1 MRHLGE
7 NFRVNHHC
15 GDYLYLYYNAAKAYS
30 LEEFHNHFVEFK
42 NKCPIAAIV
51 LEHDIGFEKWS
62 RAHFPGNRYDVMTTN
77 KSLNAM
83 LIDKRKYPVAF
94 IFNSIAKRFGEL
106 FRERH
111 AYILKSMGN
120 QMVPAAEKI
129 ARKKMIEGDSLCVE
143 NVTGDDNQFTVFGVG
158 VTAYVDLLEKSC
170 SCREYDLIKI
180 PCAHAMAALQ
190 SKHGNEYGM
199 SIYEYSSPLYKVE
212 AYLLAYMDS
221 INVVPLESEWC
232 VPEELLNVKILPPL
246 VDTKLGRKR
255 RKCVKGVDENFNR
268 KRRNKCSICKRTGH
282 KRTTCGN
289 LPQEMTHLRRLKF
302 LDLSLNNFIGESQNN
317 RLLVLTFVLVEKAF
331 TFFLL
336 TILLLLHY
344 VMTQSNT
351 TTDQLALLS
360 LKSQISS
367 DPFHILN
374 VSWSPAINVCRWVGV
389 TCGSRQQRVKSL
401 NLSDMALTGK
411 IPRDF
416 GSLTFLVSLDLR
428 RNNFHGKLP
437 QEMFHWFHS
446 PSLSNASRLE
456 TLVISANLLEG
467 NITEEIGNLHN
478 LKSLSI
484 EHNQL
489 TGSIPFTIFNISRIE
504 FIAFS
509 NNSLSGNLP
518 NDLCNG
524 LPLLKRLHLSRNKL
538 HGHMPTSLSNC
549 SQLQILSL
557 SGNEFD
563 GPIHSE
569 IGRLSNLQRLYL
581 GSNHF
586 IGRNNLKGS
595 LPREIGNLTKMQVL
609 YLYEN
614 RFIGEIP
621 KEMRKLVELEELNLQ
636 DNSFSGSLPMEMFN
650 ISGLR
655 VMDLALNNLSGT
667 LPPNIGSTLPNI
679 EELYLHGLTNHVGTI
694 PHSIS
699 NCSKLTILD
708 LSQNKLT
715 GLIPNSLG
723 LLTHLQ
729 ILNLWGNNLTS
740 DSSLSFLTS
749 LTNCRNL
756 KYLILYLNPL
766 NGMLPVSVGNFSKSL
781 ETFYA
786 NDCNIKGKIPNEVGN
801 LSSLLDLD
809 LSHNNLVGS
818 IPTSIGN
825 LRNIQRFNLSNN
837 YLTGFIADNICKLQY
852 LGEIY
857 LAQNQLSGSLPN
869 CLGNVTSLRLIY
881 LASNKLSSNIPTSL
895 GNLKDLMELDL
906 SSNNMIGSLPPEI
919 GNLKV
924 VIQMDLS
931 MNQFSNGIPREIGG
945 LQNLV
950 HLSLRHNKLQG
961 SIPDSVS
968 NMIGLEFLDLSHNN
982 ISGIIPMSLE
992 KLQYLKY
999 FNVSDN
1005 KLHGEIPSVGS
1016 FKNLSSLF
1024 FINNE
1029 ALCGSSRFSV
1039 PPCPTSSK
1047 HRSNRKKMLVLFLVL
1062 GIALVFVPIA
1072 FVFLWVRYRRGK
1084 RSPQQADSLSIATTE
1099 RISYYELLQATDSLS
1114 ESNLIGSGSFGSV
1127 YKGVLRGGTAS
1138 AVKVFNLQ
1146 LEAAFK
1152 SFDTECEVL
1161 RSLRHRN
1168 LVKVITSC
1176 SNLDFKALVLE
1187 YMPNGSLDKYLYSHN
1202 YFLDIRQRLSI
1213 MIDVACA
1220 MEYLHHG
1227 CSSPVI
1233 HCDLKPS
1240 NVLLDEDMV
1249 AHLSDFGISKLL
1261 GEDES
1266 DLYTKTLATFGY
1278 IAPEY
1283 GLDGLVSIKCDVY
1296 SYGIMLL
1303 ETFTRRKP
1311 TEFEGDLSL
1320 KQWVSY
1326 SLPEAVMDV
1335 MDANL
1340 VTPMDNCLQKELDI
1354 VASIM
1359 KVALDC
1365 CAESPTRRT
1374 NMKDVVGMLQKIN
1387 IQLLA
1392 C

>member
-1 MRHLGE
+1 M
-7 NFRVNHHC
+7 
-15 GDYLYLYYNAAKAYS
+15 
-30 LEEFHNHFVEFK
+30 
-42 NKCPIAAIV
+42 
-51 LEHDIGFEKWS
+51 
-62 RAHFPGNRYDVMTTN
+62 
-77 KSLNAM
+77 
-83 LIDKRKYPVAF
+83 
-94 IFNSIAKRFGEL
+94 
-106 FRERH
+106 
-111 AYILKSMGN
+111 
-120 QMVPAAEKI
+120 
-129 ARKKMIEGDSLCVE
+129 
-143 NVTGDDNQFTVFGVG
+143 
-158 VTAYVDLLEKSC
+158 
-170 SCREYDLIKI
+170 
-180 PCAHAMAALQ
+180 
-190 SKHGNEYGM
+190 
-199 SIYEYSSPLYKVE
+199 
-212 AYLLAYMDS
+212 
-221 INVVPLESEWC
+221 
-232 VPEELLNVKILPPL
+232 
-246 VDTKLGRKR
+246 
-255 RKCVKGVDENFNR
+255 
-268 KRRNKCSICKRTGH
+268 
-282 KRTTCGN
+282 
-289 LPQEMTHLRRLKF
+289 
-302 LDLSLNNFIGESQNN
+302 
-317 RLLVLTFVLVEKAF
+317 EKAF

-336 TILLLLHY
+336 TILLLLHH
-344 VMTQSNT
+344 VMTQTNI

-367 DPFHILN
+367 DHFHFLN
-374 VSWSPAINVCRWVGV
+374 ESWSPAISVCHWVGI
-389 TCGSRQQRVKSL
+389 TCGSR
-401 NLSDMALTGK
+401 T
-411 IPRDF
+411 IPRDL
-416 GSLTFLVSLDLR
+416 GNLTFLSSLDLGS
-428 RNNFHGKLP
+428 NNCHGNLP
-437 QEMFHWFHS
+437 QEIAHLHRLKFLDLSFNNLRGEIPSWFGFLHQLEVLNLGNNIFTGS
-446 PSLSNASRLE
+446 IPPSFSNASRLE

-467 NITEEIGNLHN
+467 NIPEEIGNLHN
-478 LKSLSI
+478 LKYLSI
-484 EHNQL
+484 EADQL

-504 FIAFS
+504 VFAFT

-518 NDLCNG
+518 NGLCNH
-524 LPLLKRLHLSRNKL
+524 LPILKELHLSTNKL
-538 HGHMPTSLSNC
+538 HG
-549 SQLQILSL
+549 I
-557 SGNEFD
+557 
-563 GPIHSE
+563 I
-569 IGRLSNLQRLYL
+569 
-581 GSNHF
+581 
-586 IGRNNLKGS
+586 
-595 LPREIGNLTKMQVL
+595 PREIGDLVNLVILGVEMNQITGSIPISLFNMSL
-609 YLYEN
+609 L
-614 RFIGEIP
+614 RREIP
-621 KEMRKLVELEELNLQ
+621 KEIRNLVELEELNVQ

-655 VMDLALNNLSGT
+655 VMDLTLNNLSGT

-679 EELYLHGLTNHVGTI
+679 EELYLHGFTNLVGTI

-699 NCSKLTILD
+699 NCSKLTNLD
-708 LSQNKLT
+708 LSGNKLT

-723 LLTHLQ
+723 YLTRLQ

-740 DSSLSFLTS
+740 VSSLTFLTS

-786 NDCNIKGKIPNEVGN
+786 SDCNIKGKIPNEVGN
-801 LSSLLDLD
+801 LSSLLDLN
-809 LSHNNLVGS
+809 LYGNNLVGS

-837 YLTGFIADNICKLQY
+837 YLTGFIGDNICKLQY
-852 LGEIY
+852 LGEMY
-857 LAQNQLSGSLPN
+857 LGQNQLSGSLPN

-906 SSNNMIGSLPPEI
+906 SSNNMVGSSPPEI
-919 GNLKV
+919 GNLKA

-950 HLSLRHNKLQG
+950 HPSLRHNKLQG

-968 NMIGLEFLDLSHNN
+968 KMIGLEFLDLSHNN

-999 FNVSDN
+999 FNVSDK
-1005 KLHGEIPSVGS
+1005 KLHAEIPSGGP
-1016 FKNLSSLF
+1016 FKNLSSLY

-1029 ALCGSSRFSV
+1029 ALCGSSRFCI

-1047 HRSNRKKMLVLFLVL
+1047 HKSNRKKMLVLFLVL

-1072 FVFLWVRYRRGK
+1072 FVFLWIRYRRGK
-1084 RSPQQADSLSIATTE
+1084 RSPQRADSLSIATTE
-1099 RISYYELLQATDSLS
+1099 RISYYELLQATDSLR

-1127 YKGVLRGGTAS
+1127 YKGVLRSGTVI

-1187 YMPNGSLDKYLYSHN
+1187 YMPNGSLDEYLYSHN

-1213 MIDVACA
+1213 LIDVACA
-1220 MEYLHHG
+1220 LEYLHHG

-1261 GEDES
+1261 
-1266 DLYTKTLATFGY
+1266 
-1278 IAPEY
+1278 Y
-1283 GLDGLVSIKCDVY
+1283 GLNGLVSVKCDDH

-1303 ETFTRRKP
+1303 ETFTRRSLMS
-1311 TEFEGDLSL
+1311 FEGDLSL

-1326 SLPEAVMDV
+1326 SLPEAVMDIV
-1335 MDANL
+1335 DSNL
-1340 VTPMDNCLQKELDI
+1340 VTPTDNRLQKELDI

-1365 CAESPTRRT
+1365 CAESPARRT
-1374 NMKDVVGMLQKIN
+1374 NMKDVVGMLRNIK
-1387 IQLLA
+1387 IQLLT